1 MKLGAEIVG
10 DLVKDMRAELKA
22 AERGAGAAM
31 HKAGMKVKTDWRE
44 QIVSAGLGT
53 RLSKTIRSQT
63 FPANRES
70 LNAASLVWSKAP
82 HIISAHDE
90 GALIKS
96 TDGFFLAIPQPAA
109 GKLRGGK
116 SPTPYEWEQRTG
128 LQLRLIYRRK
138 GLSLLVADKARLDGQ
153 GLAKKSNAVKT
164 GRNQVTAIVFVLVP
178 QSRLRKRL
186 DLQRAVKS
194 IDGRLPGQIVREWDR
209 RSSN

>member
-1 MKLGAEIVG
+1 MG
-10 DLVKDMRAELKA
+10 DLAKEMRDEIKA

-31 HKAGMKVKTDWRE
+31 HKAGLQVKTDWRE
-44 QIVSAGLGT
+44 QIVSAGLGN
-53 RLSKTIRSQT
+53 RLSKTIRSKT
-63 FPANRES
+63 YPPNKES
-70 LNAASLVWSKAP
+70 LNAASFVWSKAP

-96 TDGFFLAIPQPAA
+96 TNGFFLAIPQPAA

-138 GLSLLVADKARLDGQ
+138 GLSLLVADKARLTKQ
-153 GLAKKSNAVKT
+153 GRAVMSRAKT
-164 GRNQVTAIVFVLVP
+164 GRNQVTAIIFVLVP

-186 DLQRAVKS
+186 DLQRAIRA
-194 IDGRLPGQIVREWDR
+194 IDGRLPAQIVREWDR